1 MFCDQQAVYANAV
14 PCACW
19 LCCDCPVQ
27 RTWSKVRMCGASAYL
42 TRLGNMRNRLYVMM
56 NWTMSLIFG
65 RDVSRW

>member
-1 MFCDQQAVYANAV
+1 M
-14 PCACW
+14 
-19 LCCDCPVQ
+19 CCKFNTYEKLHV
-27 RTWSKVRMCGASAYL
+27 CGASAYL

>member
-1 MFCDQQAVYANAV
+1 MCR
-14 PCACW
+14 CRSACTQM
-19 LCCDCPVQ
+19 CCKFNTYEKLHV
-27 RTWSKVRMCGASAYL
+27 CGASAYL